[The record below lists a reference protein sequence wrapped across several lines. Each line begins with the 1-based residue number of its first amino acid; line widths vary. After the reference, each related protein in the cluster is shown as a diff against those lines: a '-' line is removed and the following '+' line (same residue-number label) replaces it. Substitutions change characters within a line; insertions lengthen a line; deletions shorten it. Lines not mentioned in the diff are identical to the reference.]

1 MECYEQFAYIYD
13 ELINGDIDYKKWS
26 EVIIEI
32 INKLEIPKGEYLDL
46 ACGTGNL
53 TVELY
58 EKFKHTWAV
67 DLSYDMLTKAET
79 KFKNFKNKP
88 KFVCQNICNL
98 NLNHKFN
105 VITCCLD
112 SLNYIVDKGE
122 LINFFKNVYNHLDY
136 NGIFIFDMNSYNKL
150 TNILGNNS
158 FNYDDQDITYVWE
171 NYLEDDIVNMY
182 LTFFVKESNNIYRR
196 FDEEHRERAYKN
208 EEIKEIIKNIGF
220 KLVKEFDNYKIDK
233 DIDENTERIV
243 YVLTK

>member
-1 MECYEQFAYIYD
+1 
-13 ELINGDIDYKKWS
+13 
-26 EVIIEI
+26 
-32 INKLEIPKGEYLDL
+32 
-46 ACGTGNL
+46 
-53 TVELY
+53 
-58 EKFKHTWAV
+58 
-67 DLSYDMLTKAET
+67 
-79 KFKNFKNKP
+79 
-88 KFVCQNICNL
+88 
-98 NLNHKFN
+98 
-105 VITCCLD
+105 
-112 SLNYIVDKGE
+112 
-122 LINFFKNVYNHLDY
+122 
-136 NGIFIFDMNSYNKL
+136 MNSYNKL